1 MLCDKHQQPMLM
13 ISGKYVCPY
22 CLAENRRQPIV
33 FENLAALNE
42 MPKSLRDYRLEQFTQ
57 NKNVVTALQKFVT
70 KDLSS
75 FDFRILWLSSNDTL
89 KLSKMTASVCNERL
103 INRMPA
109 TYFNASEL
117 LMAEFSK
124 LNEYASNIINAKF
137 AVIDSLPKEVSI
149 SSNSIINLTFNR
161 LIKGV
166 VDNDSILVITS
177 NYPLSVMMQHPVY
190 RQTLTNYE
198 NLIKEVKVK

>member
-1 MLCDKHQQPMLM
+1 
-13 ISGKYVCPY
+13 
-22 CLAENRRQPIV
+22 
-33 FENLAALNE
+33 
-42 MPKSLRDYRLEQFTQ
+42 
-57 NKNVVTALQKFVT
+57 
-70 KDLSS
+70 
-75 FDFRILWLSSNDTL
+75 
-89 KLSKMTASVCNERL
+89 
-103 INRMPA
+103 MPA

-124 LNEYASNIINAKF
+124 LNEYASNIISAKF